1 MEAMDEVKKFI
12 ETANVAVDR
21 VIQVKDEVLGNSEK
35 FEYDEQMLKL
45 FKAADN
51 TYRLCERLKSGINA
65 WLNPNQVERLQD
77 KLTEKF
83 LSAKTSRLTSSGQL
97 ANDELAIVQELCEDS
112 GLAFILSTYS
122 AALTEIGK
130 SEQSFVSEAQNGI
143 LTTLNTFIK
152 KQWPEIQKERRTL
165 EDMRLDYA
173 SLRKKLEHAE
183 DAETKKAL
191 TEKLE
196 AAKRSFDAQLCS
208 TKLVLEHISTAQI
221 QASLAQSLK
230 QLAADQVKHNEY
242 CLNVLHNLAEA
253 LGPPNPSDV
262 WRLASFIKRSSS
274 SCRGVGSTASCSGV
288 ASSSNS
294 LAGLAE
300 RMGM

>member
-97 ANDELAIVQELCEDS
+97 ANDELEIVQELCEDS
-112 GLAFILSTYS
+112 GLALILSTYS

-152 KQWPEIQKERRTL
+152 KQWPEIQ
-165 EDMRLDYA
+165 
-173 SLRKKLEHAE
+173 
-183 DAETKKAL
+183 
-191 TEKLE
+191 
-196 AAKRSFDAQLCS
+196 
-208 TKLVLEHISTAQI
+208 TADRAI
-221 QASLAQSLK
+221 
-230 QLAADQVKHNEY
+230 
-242 CLNVLHNLAEA
+242 
-253 LGPPNPSDV
+253 SDV
-262 WRLASFIKRSSS
+262 
-274 SCRGVGSTASCSGV
+274 
-288 ASSSNS
+288 
-294 LAGLAE
+294 
-300 RMGM
+300 